1 MTRNGAAGAGLL
13 ACAWLAGTVVVLSG
27 HAAPT
32 PPDAIKGLT
41 EAPRL
46 ARVVDL
52 IYDADFAGADAALGR
67 ACGPAPA
74 QACRVLA
81 TVAQWWRLYLDIDD
95 RSQDAGFT
103 AQLTAAI
110 ADGERWTKREPDR
123 AEAWLY
129 LGAAYGIRVQYHAQ
143 RSEYLAAARDGKRIN
158 QALTRTLAL
167 DADLADANAGLGLYQ
182 YYADIAPS
190 VLKILRWF
198 LGLPGGDRAKGLMQ
212 LQRARTGGVLLKA
225 EAAYQLH
232 FIDLWY
238 ENKSGEALEIL
249 AELRARYPHNPI
261 FLLNAAQA
269 HEVYRSD
276 RAAALA
282 AYQSLVDGARGGSLR
297 EPLLAEAWGRLGA
310 AAQLTALA
318 EPDRAADEARAVIAR
333 KPVAPYGA
341 SAQAHLELGRALD
354 QIGARD
360 EAVAAYRAAIGA
372 VPAGDPRS
380 VRSAAQ
386 QGLSRTPDRTT
397 TDAARVS
404 LEGWRAF
411 ERGDRAGA
419 LSPLDRAVQL
429 RPNDGVH
436 RYRRGRVLL
445 AAQERARARADFERA
460 LQVRPLPPAPYVAD
474 SYYQLATILEA
485 ASERARAVSLYQ
497 SAARA
502 HGASADTRALAERAL
517 ARLR

>member
-1 MTRNGAAGAGLL
+1 MTRNGAAGAWLL
-13 ACAWLAGTVVVLSG
+13 ACAWLAGTAVALSG
-27 HAAPT
+27 HATPAPT
-32 PPDAIKGLT
+32 AAIKGLT

-46 ARVVDL
+46 AAAVDL
-52 IYDADFAGADAALGR
+52 IYDADFAGAETALAR

-74 QACRVLA
+74 QACRLL
-81 TVAQWWRLYLDIDD
+81 TMVARWWRLYLDIDD

-103 AQLTAAI
+103 AQLAATI
-110 ADGERWTKREPDR
+110 ADGEQWTKREPDR

-129 LGAAYGIRVQYHAQ
+129 LGAAYGIRVQYNAQ
-143 RSEYLAAARDGKRIN
+143 RFEYLAAARDGTRIN

-190 VLKILRWF
+190 VLKVLRWF
-198 LGLPGGDRAKGLMQ
+198 LGLPGGDRAKGLAQ

-232 FIDLWY
+232 LIDLWY
-238 ENKSGEALEIL
+238 ENRSGEALAIL
-249 AELRARYPHNPI
+249 AELGARYPHNPV

-276 RAAALA
+276 RAAALD
-282 AYQSLVDGARGGSLR
+282 AYRSLVDGARAGSLR

-310 AAQLTALA
+310 AAQLTALS

-333 KPVAPYGA
+333 RPSSPYGA
-341 SAQAHLELGRALD
+341 SAQAYLELGRALD
-354 QIGARD
+354 QTGARD
-360 EAVAAYRAAIGA
+360 EAVAAYGAAIGA
-372 VPAGDPRS
+372 VPARDPRG
-380 VRSAAQ
+380 VRRAAQ
-386 QGLSRTPDRTT
+386 QGLSRTPDRATT
-397 TDAARVS
+397 EAARLS

-419 LSPLDRAVQL
+419 LALLDRAVQT
-429 RPNDGVH
+429 RPDDGVH

-445 AAQERARARADFERA
+445 AAQAPGRARADFERA
-460 LQVRPLPPAPYVAD
+460 LQVRPLPPSPYVAE
-474 SYYQLATILEA
+474 SYYHLAAILEA
-485 ASERARAVSLYQ
+485 ASERARAVSLYE

-502 HGASADTRALAERAL
+502 HGAFADTRARAERAL